1 MDDWMVIDT
10 WVLVELMRMGPKA
23 TVLRSHADGKR
34 WIVPEIVLAEF
45 SGKLHAYGC
54 KTVASVLESLSRKS
68 DVKGINVAIA
78 DRAGQVYLAHKKN
91 GLAMNDAVIW
101 STTEYYGAKLL
112 TLDNDFKPFKNAIV
126 L

>member
-1 MDDWMVIDT
+1 MEDWIVIDT
-10 WVLVELMRMGPKA
+10 SVLVELTQTGPKVA
-23 TVLRSHADGKR
+23 LVRHHADGKR

-68 DVKGINVAIA
+68 DVKGITVAIA
-78 DRAGQVYLAHKKN
+78 DRAGQVYFVHKKD
-91 GLAMNDAVIW
+91 GLAMNDAIIW
-101 STTEYYGAKLL
+101 STAEYYGAKLL
-112 TLDNDFKPFKNAIV
+112 TLDNDFKPFKDAIV